1 MKWYKVYLNG
11 ENQIWKKCITY
22 SWEFMHENEE
32 INFQE
37 IIGSSSKKECQ
48 IKALVKG
55 KGLTAKSI
63 SDFEQIR
70 MPEFAEV
77 SHLFLISEKANH
89 YLFLKRIAF
98 MEKYK
103 VDYSEFSYF
112 KGITI
117 DFDSL
122 EEGLDY
128 AQRHNIKDVLVRSEK
143 NDIKRVVNF
152 DFLNGRDFIQTFHWI
167 VSLSKRSNITG
178 LYHLSKLKDFRW
190 GVDNNFDLDLSLFPV
205 LEKVNIS
212 YDAKIS
218 GWEMLHQLNWLQL
231 SKVRTDNLSF
241 LEKTISLQ
249 YLRIIGGSFTSI
261 EGLEKCVNL
270 KTLFL
275 QRCTALTNLKPTI
288 ANLYNLERL
297 NLETCR
303 KVSVEELKGIAVR
316 YISVI

>member
-1 MKWYKVYLNG
+1 
-11 ENQIWKKCITY
+11 
-22 SWEFMHENEE
+22 
-32 INFQE
+32 
-37 IIGSSSKKECQ
+37 
-48 IKALVKG
+48 
-55 KGLTAKSI
+55 
-63 SDFEQIR
+63 
-70 MPEFAEV
+70 
-77 SHLFLISEKANH
+77 
-89 YLFLKRIAF
+89 

-152 DFLNGRDFIQTFHWI
+152 DFLNKRDFIQTFHWI

-275 QRCTALTNLKPTI
+275 QRCTALTN
-288 ANLYNLERL
+288 
-297 NLETCR
+297 
-303 KVSVEELKGIAVR
+303 
-316 YISVI
+316 